1 MSSGINDVDGNLEK
15 QLDEVKAL
23 QAIYAEDFQ
32 LLEKETSWFPH
43 FKLSLRP
50 ERDNDDWCEHVRVH
64 MIIQYNEGYPYRI
77 PKIELENVKGIS
89 LEKIETLKNDLV
101 QLAKT
106 KVGEVMVLNLA
117 LHLQDSLRQFNTKKP
132 KSFHEEML
140 WNQQIQQKFK
150 DSEEQ
155 KKLANNRL
163 QEEKFNKIL
172 EDKVRKRKNYIRKQ
186 INEVPESLTRTESL
200 EIDKSI
206 QSGEVKIKE
215 DIKNKYHFL
224 EDSDSQD
231 EEKIELRKQYRW
243 ALNTQRF
250 QNEFEVIEFLGQ
262 GGFGNVIK
270 VKNKM
275 DTRHYAI
282 KIIHS
287 NVKHFKNITTEVKL
301 LSRLNHENI
310 VRYYNSWM
318 EVYQTSSEGSIA
330 SSESEEIYDD
340 EEKSYDLSDVYFEKS
355 DGQEE
360 NEDDNDED
368 DNEELIFEDEA
379 RFLYIQMEYCEKKT
393 LRLYIDK
400 NPNKNIDEIWRLF
413 REIVDALV
421 YIHGQGIIHRDL
433 KPGNIFLDS
442 QDQIKIGDFGLA
454 TTRRAKDL
462 QDKSGICMPDSI
474 QSLGFTGS
482 LTLNIGTS
490 YYISPELKTERG
502 KYDQK
507 VDIYSLGIIFFE
519 MNYPPFQTLSERHE
533 ILTNLNNANVIF
545 PDDFDEN
552 LVTQKTIIKKLLN
565 HDPEVRLTSKELIHE
580 FLQRL
585 TIEDTKFN
593 TVVESATANPLS
605 KTFKYIVKSLFDQKY
620 DEVCDVMYEDEGNRL
635 NKFYNQKNILLQS
648 KVQEILVS
656 LFRLHGMVR
665 IQTPLL
671 MPQNK
676 VHELSSDS
684 PMTVMD
690 QQGQLLCLPNNLRV
704 PFARYVKRKRIQNLK
719 CYNID
724 RVFHVKLPGLQPKEV
739 IECSVDI
746 VTPSKES
753 SFPEGELLYIL
764 ENVINK
770 FPILYEKNCTFIVNH
785 ALLLRSFLLHCNI
798 EEEQHIE
805 FFKMVERQ
813 GDNKKSMRNILK
825 SFHVADHNID
835 FSLKL
840 LNKEEPLEN
849 IRKSLEFL
857 LKSSRKISDLAYRGI
872 DQLEKVL
879 QYCEMFGITST
890 LKFQLGCLQKAYHFS
905 GIFFQMKLKYYK
917 EAPNGKKR
925 FIQHTI
931 ASGGNY
937 AQLVQKFKSSSQT
950 ANLPTI
956 QPNVVG
962 ALIAFDVLVHIL
974 YEEKYEIPNKS
985 DYLICSM
992 EEKVNPKQ
1000 RFQRALKYW
1009 DKNISGTLLYD
1020 TQESWEKIKKICE
1033 NEVISQAVVM
1043 KDSSVKTYDM
1053 FDNSQGKSQRKK
1065 KQTKGDGFSENPIEN
1080 DPAAKSNDFHFKFV
1094 HINHKKVHGN
1104 SKIETAICSK
1114 LEGSLKWAPLN
1125 GSTIQVIAADLSK
1138 EVLDEIVFTNN
1149 LSCDRKNSSAK
1160 NCKSKDKQLTR
1171 EVNESIKKLKNDN
1184 CGDCIILYSKQS
1196 DTYKIL

>member
-1 MSSGINDVDGNLEK
+1 M
-15 QLDEVKAL
+15 A
-23 QAIYAEDFQ
+23 
-32 LLEKETSWFPH
+32 T
-43 FKLSLRP
+43 
-50 ERDNDDWCEHVRVH
+50 
-64 MIIQYNEGYPYRI
+64 
-77 PKIELENVKGIS
+77 
-89 LEKIETLKNDLV
+89 
-101 QLAKT
+101 
-106 KVGEVMVLNLA
+106 
-117 LHLQDSLRQFNTKKP
+117 
-132 KSFHEEML
+132 
-140 WNQQIQQKFK
+140 
-150 DSEEQ
+150 
-155 KKLANNRL
+155 NN
-163 QEEKFNKIL
+163 
-172 EDKVRKRKNYIRKQ
+172 NYIRHNHKKYELCFKYDNSLDQ
-186 INEVPESLTRTESL
+186 HIINYAVDQK
-200 EIDKSI
+200 EIQVS
-206 QSGEVKIKE
+206 
-215 DIKNKYHFL
+215 
-224 EDSDSQD
+224 
-231 EEKIELRKQYRW
+231 
-243 ALNTQRF
+243 
-250 QNEFEVIEFLGQ
+250 
-262 GGFGNVIK
+262 
-270 VKNKM
+270 
-275 DTRHYAI
+275 
-282 KIIHS
+282 
-287 NVKHFKNITTEVKL
+287 
-301 LSRLNHENI
+301 
-310 VRYYNSWM
+310 
-318 EVYQTSSEGSIA
+318 
-330 SSESEEIYDD
+330 
-340 EEKSYDLSDVYFEKS
+340 
-355 DGQEE
+355 
-360 NEDDNDED
+360 
-368 DNEELIFEDEA
+368 DNE
-379 RFLYIQMEYCEKKT
+379 
-393 LRLYIDK
+393 
-400 NPNKNIDEIWRLF
+400 
-413 REIVDALV
+413 
-421 YIHGQGIIHRDL
+421 
-433 KPGNIFLDS
+433 
-442 QDQIKIGDFGLA
+442 
-454 TTRRAKDL
+454 
-462 QDKSGICMPDSI
+462 
-474 QSLGFTGS
+474 
-482 LTLNIGTS
+482 
-490 YYISPELKTERG
+490 
-502 KYDQK
+502 
-507 VDIYSLGIIFFE
+507 
-519 MNYPPFQTLSERHE
+519 
-533 ILTNLNNANVIF
+533 
-545 PDDFDEN
+545 
-552 LVTQKTIIKKLLN
+552 
-565 HDPEVRLTSKELIHE
+565 
-580 FLQRL
+580 
-585 TIEDTKFN
+585 
-593 TVVESATANPLS
+593 
-605 KTFKYIVKSLFDQKY
+605 
-620 DEVCDVMYEDEGNRL
+620 
-635 NKFYNQKNILLQS
+635 FYNQKNILLQS

-764 ENVINK
+764 QNVISK
-770 FPILYEKNCTFIVNH
+770 FPILRQQEKNCTFIVNH

-798 EEEQHIE
+798 EEEQHRE
-805 FFKMVERQ
+805 FFKMVEKQ

-849 IRKSLEFL
+849 IKKSLEFL
-857 LKSSRKISDLAYRGI
+857 LKSSRKISDLAHKGI

-905 GIFFQMKLKYYK
+905 GIFFQMKLKYYI

-937 AQLVQKFKSSSQT
+937 AQLVQEFKSSSQT

-962 ALIAFDVLVHIL
+962 ALISFDLLVHIL
-974 YEEKYEIPNKS
+974 YEGKYEIPNKS

-1000 RFQRALKYW
+1000 RFERALKYW
-1009 DKNISGTLLYD
+1009 DKNISGTLLYE

-1033 NEVISQAVVM
+1033 TEVISHAVVM

-1053 FDNSQGKSQRKK
+1053 FDNTQGKSQRKK
-1065 KQTKGDGFSENPIEN
+1065 KQSKGDGCSENPEN
-1080 DPAAKSNDFHFKFV
+1080 DPTGKSNDFHFKFV

-1149 LSCDRKNSSAK
+1149 LSCDRKNSSVK

-1196 DTYKIL
+1196 DTYQIL